1 MPAVFVVDPFPDDVA
16 EADAV
21 AGMVARAAAAHG
33 PRSVA
38 VLSRTNATLRAIAGR
53 LTYTENPDLGPVVP
67 IQFLGQRRERLE
79 GETCRGLL
87 AYLRVALNPA
97 DDLAVLRALD
107 CPPRPALRED
117 PKFRAAMQG
126 AASGGALMGA
136 ARSPGWANAAEQAAL
151 TRFTTQVAQLA
162 DAVRSSIWTDEF
174 LRILVDAAED
184 LAALGLH
191 TRAADARWLGML
203 LLDFQRGGI
212 GKRAQ
217 KTAAGFLWWATHGQ
231 GAGEHD
237 AEVDAVTLSTVHLA
251 KGLEW
256 PIVFL
261 PGMTERSFPSAQSID
276 AAALGKRRALDEEL
290 RVFFVATSRA
300 ANTLV
305 LTSAALVH
313 PAFGGLPFQAMPSRF
328 LRFASP

>member
-1 MPAVFVVDPFPDDVA
+1 MTAVTVVEPFSDDVEEA
-16 EADAV
+16 EVV
-21 AGMVARAAAAHG
+21 AGMVVRAAAAHG

-53 LTYTENPDLGPVVP
+53 LTDSDGGAPTVP

-87 AYLRVALNPA
+87 AYIRIALNPA

-107 CPPRPALRED
+107 CPPRPALRGD
-117 PKFRAAMQG
+117 PKFRERMQT

-136 ARSPGWANAAEQAAL
+136 ARSPGWASGAEQAAL
-151 TRFTTQVAQLA
+151 TRFTTQVSHLA
-162 DAVRSSIWTDEF
+162 DAVYSPTWADVF
-174 LRILVDAAED
+174 VGILVSAAED

-191 TRAADARWLGML
+191 ARAADARWLGL
-203 LLDFQRGGI
+203 LVLDFRLGGI

-237 AEVDAVTLSTVHLA
+237 ADVDAVTLSTIHLA

-261 PGMTERSFPSAQSID
+261 PGMTERSFPSAQSLD
-276 AAALGKRRALDEEL
+276 AAALGRQRALDEEL
-290 RVFFVATSRA
+290 RVFYVACTRA
-300 ANTLV
+300 ADSLV
-305 LTSAALVH
+305 LTSSALVH
-313 PAFGGLPFQAMPSRF
+313 PAFGGLPFQAAPSRF